1 MNATRARR
9 RTAAADMVTKLPLAA
24 ILAALVSLVVVIVW
38 KGGGG
43 SPDAKTSQE
52 SKAAAEKPGAERKES
67 APPGPKKKPAAESP
81 VVVRPDQP
89 VSRPPEAPPPPPTVG
104 RADRIRDVLQE
115 GKTYE
120 VITTAE
126 LTGPVRD
133 KDWGLERTVHLAYR
147 AETQIRRTIEKN
159 DGRRI
164 VERRNI
170 VAARLVKA
178 TSKVELGF
186 VVTEPGVAL
195 LSALDT
201 MLTGGEITALAAVVV
216 APFFRAAEGILQRQL
231 DDENTKVKA
240 LLDSLSGKTVRITYE
255 DGRGVVELQPVGC
268 GLTEEERDFL
278 FASAVVTDA
287 FLLPDERSE
296 PGDAWDVDGAAF
308 ADLLPPSW
316 RGVPRGKISIKREQ
330 DFEENGRKYAMLRC
344 YQGTLWVDA
353 TDHSRTRLAS
363 LTPRGEVKYNITA
376 GHVESAVLTAKG
388 SMEEASRD
396 HLLFEARFETQPT
409 VRLTYFCHIV
419 EPR

>member
-1 MNATRARR
+1 MDPMRARR
-9 RTAAADMVTKLPLAA
+9 RTGAADTVTKVLLAA
-24 ILAALVSLVVVIVW
+24 ILVALVALVVVVW
-38 KGGGG
+38 RGSGGPSGG
-43 SPDAKTSQE
+43 RTSQE
-52 SKAAAEKPGAERKES
+52 SKAELQQNSGAKQQDNHSAETNTKPGSR
-67 APPGPKKKPAAESP
+67 APELVQAG
-81 VVVRPDQP
+81 QT

-133 KDWGLERTVHLAYR
+133 KDWGLETTVNLAYR

-164 VERRNI
+164 VELRHI
-170 VAARLVKA
+170 VDARMVKA
-178 TSKVELGF
+178 TSTVEIGFVISDPGVEL
-186 VVTEPGVAL
+186 
-195 LSALDT
+195 LSMLDNL
-201 MLTGGEITALAAVVV
+201 LTGGRITAVAAIVV
-216 APFFRAAEGILQRQL
+216 APIFKSAESIVQKKI

-268 GLTEEERDFL
+268 ALTEEERDLL

-287 FLLPDERSE
+287 FLLPDEQSK
-296 PGDAWDVDGAAF
+296 PGDVWDVDGAAF

-316 RGVPRGKISIKREQ
+316 RGVPRGKISIRRDE
-330 DFEENGRKYAMLRC
+330 DFEENGAKYARLRC
-344 YQGTLWVDA
+344 YQGTLRVDA
-353 TDHSRTRLAS
+353 TDQSRTRLAS

-376 GHVESAVLTAKG
+376 GHVESAELTAVG

-396 HLLFEARFETQPT
+396 HLLFEARFETQPK

-419 EPR
+419 NPR